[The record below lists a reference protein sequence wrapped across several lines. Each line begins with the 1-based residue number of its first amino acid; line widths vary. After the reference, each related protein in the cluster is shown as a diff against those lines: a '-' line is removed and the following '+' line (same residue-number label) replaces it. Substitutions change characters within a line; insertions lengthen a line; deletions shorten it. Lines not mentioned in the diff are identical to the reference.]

1 MAVHLLK
8 LCVGVE
14 TVQDLRDWHK
24 EKLAERKRM
33 KPPRLWH
40 VTRTMPKRRDEILK
54 GKGSLYWVIKGF
66 VQVRQPIVTLD
77 AITDREG
84 LACCRIGFA
93 ERLILVTL
101 HPHRPFQGW
110 RYLEADDAP
119 ADLPSGA
126 RHDELPAHLLKDLR
140 DLGLA

>member
-40 VTRTMPKRRDEILK
+40 VTRTMPKRREEILK
-54 GKGSLYWVIKGF
+54 KKGSLYWVIKGF

-77 AITDREG
+77 AMTDKEG
-84 LACCRIGFA
+84 LACCRIGLA

-101 HPHRPFQGW
+101 QPHRPFQGW
-110 RYLEADDAP
+110 RYLEGDDAP

-126 RHDELPAHLLKDLR
+126 RHDELPAQLLKDLR

>member
-24 EKLAERKRM
+24 EKLAERKRL

-77 AITDREG
+77 AMTDREG
-84 LACCRIGFA
+84 LACCRIGLA